1 MPWFDSSLIPP
12 VERAAGICQEG
23 GPGRMAFADA
33 SLSYLVVPSHT
44 CRSEVWSL
52 GLVSLAVDV
61 GLLIFRAAEQLLC
74 LLEVQ
79 VCLLVPF

>member
-1 MPWFDSSLIPP
+1 MPAATSAKWPFISSSAHEAQP
-12 VERAAGICQEG
+12 
-23 GPGRMAFADA
+23 
-33 SLSYLVVPSHT
+33 
-44 CRSEVWSL
+44 RSEVWSL